1 MLKNGKSLSYTSTL
15 YIEPDNT
22 ISRTTESIAPC
33 YTPPAI
39 DETKG
44 RANMEADIPFAPY
57 DNARPY
63 DSFKGKG
70 EVAYFFRKKENGVP
84 VDLCYA
90 SISNLK
96 RPIIIVDGF
105 DPGDTRGISD
115 IYEKRL
121 SYGNISN
128 PNNLGEELRDLGYD
142 VVILNFP
149 RHEVARINIPLVGSV
164 PIFQDHGSDYIERN
178 AMTLVKLIQQT
189 NAQLQANGSNEQ
201 LIIVGPSMGGLISR
215 YALAYMEKNNIPHN
229 TRLWVSFDSPHNGA
243 TIPMGVQMF
252 LHHNAT
258 IQNSADAQNT
268 LQNKLNTP
276 AAKQMLLQ
284 HYSGYNG
291 DINNPSILFRS
302 LFHNNLTNNGLY
314 LSEGFPTRSI
324 RLSLVNGSK
333 SGLLQGNS
341 GQLACY
347 FWIGVN
353 IFNIGEIR
361 PFESKI
367 FTSGSYGNTTLAF
380 HQKIN
385 APFNIGGNNAT
396 YNYYSTSPNNTI
408 GFDIAPGGHYD
419 AFRSTY
425 DEFPGSIGSDSV
437 HKEIYLPTHCFI
449 PTKSALAYKGSNQD
463 LAEVL
468 NNRNLTC
475 TGEIP
480 FDDYYAP
487 DTNEEHVEL
496 NSANVAWL
504 LGHLSPTS
512 NPVRIVCK
520 NPQVFTLTKC
530 PANTQGVEVKVPFIL
545 SKGVYSNGSVTISAK
560 ASGNA
565 YVEFWKGN
573 TRLQRYEVRAIVVN
587 NEDITGPASV
597 CGTPATFSLGNVPS
611 DIAVTWETSPN
622 VSPSSG
628 TGTIATVSSIGTG
641 EAWIEFTLQP
651 CGQKVRK
658 YFNSLSRI
666 EGIQGNNAIC
676 STGSNIYEIEDFV
689 GATYTWTSSANIT
702 LTSLAPNRVSAT
714 GTAPGD
720 GWIRVDVSVSS
731 SCHTESRWFRKKVWV
746 GLPNA
751 PVVTQPAGAT
761 PIAPDTYEF
770 TFYQSPWATTETI
783 RLRSLGAERLVYT
796 RSPNPPSNGP
806 SDLPSDWAVLTS
818 ISPINGVGDILVN
831 PNRME
836 VGTTTYTVMGQNNCN
851 TPFATTAPQTTV
863 IIHIRPISDLQ
874 RVAVYPNPTGEN
886 LHLQAENL
894 GTIKF
899 TLYNKFNQKVAEGEF
914 EKRQILSLKDL
925 PQDVYFLHLH
935 YPDGN
940 VERKQIVVSR

>member
-1 MLKNGKSLSYTSTL
+1 
-15 YIEPDNT
+15 
-22 ISRTTESIAPC
+22 
-33 YTPPAI
+33 
-39 DETKG
+39 
-44 RANMEADIPFAPY
+44 MEADIPFSPY

-70 EVAYFFRKKENGVP
+70 EVAYFFRKKENGLPIDV
-84 VDLCYA
+84 CNA

-149 RHEVARINIPLVGSV
+149 RHEVTRINIPLVGSV

-189 NAQLQANGSNEQ
+189 NAQLQVNGSNEQ
-201 LIIVGPSMGGLISR
+201 LVIVGPSMGGLISR
-215 YALAYMEKNNIPHN
+215 YALAYMEKHNINHN
-229 TRLWVSFDSPHNGA
+229 TRIWLSFDSPHNGA

-252 LHHNAT
+252 LYHNAT
-258 IQNSADAQNT
+258 IQNSADAQNS

-291 DINNPSILFRS
+291 GINNPSIFRS
-302 LFHNNLTNNGLY
+302 IFYNNLTNNGLH
-314 LSEGFPTRSI
+314 LSEGFPTRPI
-324 RLSLVNGSK
+324 RLSLVNGSI
-333 SGLLQGNS
+333 SGLLQGNT

-347 FWIGVN
+347 FWVPKNVLGV
-353 IFNIGEIR
+353 EIR
-361 PFESKI
+361 PFESRI
-367 FTSGSYGNTTLAF
+367 FTSGSYGGITLAF
-380 HQKIN
+380 HQKICV
-385 APFNIGGNNAT
+385 PFNIGGNNAT
-396 YNYYSTSPNNTI
+396 YNYYSTSPNYTI

-419 AFRSTY
+419 AFKSTY
-425 DEFPGSIGSDSV
+425 DEFPGRIDGDTV
-437 HKEIYLPTHCFI
+437 HKEIYIPNHCFI

-487 DTNEEHVEL
+487 ETNEEHVEL

-504 LGHLSPTS
+504 LGHLNPTN
-512 NPVRIVCK
+512 NPVRVVCK

-545 SKGVYSNGSVTISAK
+545 SKGAYNNGSVTILAR

-587 NEDITGPASV
+587 QEDITGPASV
-597 CGTPATFSLGNVPS
+597 CGSPATFSLGNVPS
-611 DIAVTWETSPN
+611 DIAVRWETSPN

-628 TGTIATVSSIGTG
+628 TGTTATVSSIGTG

-651 CGQKVRK
+651 CGQKIRK

-689 GATYTWTSSANIT
+689 GASYTWTSSANIT
-702 LTSLAPNRVSAT
+702 LTNLAPNRVSAT
-714 GTAPGD
+714 GTSPGE
-720 GWIRVDVSVSS
+720 GWIRVDVSVNS

-746 GLPNA
+746 GLPAA
-751 PVVTQPAGAT
+751 PVVIQPSGAT
-761 PIAPDTYEF
+761 PIAPNTYEF

-818 ISPINGVGDILVN
+818 LSPINGVGDIQVN
-831 PNRME
+831 LNRME
-836 VGTTTYTVMGQNNCN
+836 VGTITYTVMGQNNCN

-863 IIHIRPISDLQ
+863 IIHILPMSASQ
-874 RVAVYPNPTGEN
+874 RVFIYPNPTDEK

-894 GTIKF
+894 GNIKF

-914 EKRQILSLKDL
+914 ENRQTLSLKHL

-940 VERKQIVVSR
+940 IERKQIVLNR